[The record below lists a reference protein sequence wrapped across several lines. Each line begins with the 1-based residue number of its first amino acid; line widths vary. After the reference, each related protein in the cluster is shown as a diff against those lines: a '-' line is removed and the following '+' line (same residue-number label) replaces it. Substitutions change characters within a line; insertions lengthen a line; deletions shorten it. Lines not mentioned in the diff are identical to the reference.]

1 MLKQFTRSA
10 SAILVGFTIV
20 ASPLHA
26 EESSELPQL
35 APEIQHAKATKRLV
49 STYARNHYVKFSLDD
64 DLSQKIFER
73 YLRNLDFNKHFFI
86 SSDIESF
93 AKLSNLFD
101 DALMTSNVQIAYD
114 IYNVNLQRREARLDY
129 ALSLLDS
136 EFDFSKAGD
145 KFYYDRED
153 AQWAANEVELNEL
166 WRQRVKY
173 DLSNLI
179 LAEKTLDEA
188 KELLKKRY
196 ERSKKRLSQ
205 TKSEDVF
212 QAFMNAFSRSIEAH
226 TSYLS
231 PRNADRFQ
239 MQMNLSFEG
248 IGASLQV
255 EDDYTVI
262 RAIIPGGP
270 ADASGALKPEDKIVG
285 VAQGK
290 EDMVD
295 VVGWRLDDVVELIK
309 GPKGTTV
316 RLEIIKGSADSKARE
331 VISLVRDKVKLE
343 DRQAQSKVVVPDEGV
358 ASGLPIGVIEIP
370 SFYNGLTQHV
380 RALITELE
388 QQNVAG
394 IIVDLRGNGG
404 GSLNESRTL
413 TGLFIDSGPVVQ
425 VRSANNR
432 IDVERDVDGIT
443 VYNGPLTVLVDRFSA
458 SASEIFAAAIQ
469 DYQRG
474 IVLGEQTFGKGTVQ
488 RHKGLGRFYDVQDNQ
503 LGSIQYTTSKFYRIS
518 GGSTQHRGV
527 IPDILFP
534 SAIEPSEWGE
544 SREENALPYDEINRA
559 NYIVM
564 DDYANVIDLLA
575 AKHNKRIL
583 QDPEFAYILEDIAE
597 YQRKQEDKFISLVL
611 DERKTEDEQNKAQ
624 RLERANA
631 RLKRLGKKPVQTL
644 SELDDLPDDLLD
656 FDPFLDEAAKITN
669 DFIRLDK
676 VAQHI
681 ESGKNSD

>member
-10 SAILVGFTIV
+10 SAILIGFTIV

-114 IYNVNLQRREARLDY
+114 IYNLNLQRRDARLDY

-136 EFDFSKAGD
+136 EFDFTKAGD

-316 RLEIIKGSADSKARE
+316 RLEIIKGSADSTSRE
-331 VISLVRDKVKLE
+331 IISLVRDKVKLE

-611 DERKTEDEQNKAQ
+611 DERKTEDEENKTQ

-644 SELDDLPDDLLD
+644 SELDDLPDDFLD

>member
-114 IYNVNLQRREARLDY
+114 IYNLNLQRRDARLDY

-136 EFDFSKAGD
+136 EFDFTKAGD

-316 RLEIIKGSADSKARE
+316 RLEIIKGSADSTSRE
-331 VISLVRDKVKLE
+331 IISLVRDKVKLE

-611 DERKTEDEQNKAQ
+611 DERKTEDEENKTQ

-644 SELDDLPDDLLD
+644 SELDDLPDDFLD

>member
-10 SAILVGFTIV
+10 SAILIGFTIV

-64 DLSQKIFER
+64 DLSQKVFER

-114 IYNVNLQRREARLDY
+114 IYNLNLQRRDARLDY

-136 EFDFSKAGD
+136 EFDFTKAGD

-316 RLEIIKGSADSKARE
+316 RLEIIKGSADSTSRE
-331 VISLVRDKVKLE
+331 IISLVRDKVKLE

-611 DERKTEDEQNKAQ
+611 DERKTEDEENKTQ

-644 SELDDLPDDLLD
+644 SELDDLPDDFLD

>member
-1 MLKQFTRSA
+1 MPKQFTRTA
-10 SAILVGFTIV
+10 SAILVGLSFAVTTLY
-20 ASPLHA
+20 AK
-26 EESSELPQL
+26 ESSELPQL
-35 APEIQHAKATKRLV
+35 VPEVQHAKAAKRLV

-64 DLSQKIFER
+64 DLSQKVFER
-73 YLRNLDFNKHFFI
+73 YLRNLDYNKNFFLA
-86 SSDIESF
+86 SDIESF
-93 AKLSNLFD
+93 AKMSKLFD
-101 DALMTSNVQIAYD
+101 EALMTSNVQIAYD
-114 IYNVNLQRREARLDY
+114 IYAKNLQRRHERLDY
-129 ALSLLDS
+129 ALSLLNN
-136 EFDFSKAGD
+136 EFDFTKAGD
-145 KFYYDRED
+145 KFFYDRED
-153 AQWAANEVELNEL
+153 AQWAANAAELNEI

-179 LAEKTLDEA
+179 LADKSIDEA
-188 KELLKKRY
+188 KALLKKRY
-196 ERSKKRLSQ
+196 ERSQKRLSQ
-205 TKSEDVF
+205 TQSEDVF

-270 ADASGALKPEDKIVG
+270 ADASGKLKPEDKIVG
-285 VAQGK
+285 VAQDK
-290 EDMVD
+290 DEMVD

-316 RLEIIKGSADSKARE
+316 RLEIIKGSADSKSRE

-343 DRQAQSKVVVPDEGV
+343 DRQAQSKVVVPSEGV
-358 ASGLPIGVIEIP
+358 ALGLPIGVIEIP

-380 RALITELE
+380 HKLITELQE
-388 QQNVAG
+388 QEVAG

-425 VRSANNR
+425 VRSANGQ

-443 VYNGPLTVLVDRFSA
+443 LYDGPLTVLVDRFSA

-534 SAIEPSEWGE
+534 SAIDPAEWGE

-559 NYIVM
+559 NYV
-564 DDYANVIDLLA
+564 ALGNHGNVIDLLS
-575 AKHNKRIL
+575 AKHNKRII
-583 QDPEFAYILEDIAE
+583 QDPEFAYIFDDISE
-597 YQRKQEDKFISLVL
+597 YQRKQDDKFISLVL
-611 DERKTEDEQNKAQ
+611 SERKAEDEANKAK

-631 RLKRLGKKPVQTL
+631 RLQRLGKNPVQAL
-644 SELDDLPDDLLD
+644 SELDDLPDGLLD
-656 FDPFLDEAAKITN
+656 IDPFLDEAAKITN
-669 DFIRLDK
+669 DYIRLDK
-676 VAQHI
+676 VAQRI
-681 ESGKNSD
+681 EQSNNSD

>member
-1 MLKQFTRSA
+1 MPKQFTRSV
-10 SAILVGFTIV
+10 SAILVGLSLSVTTLY
-20 ASPLHA
+20 AK
-26 EESSELPQL
+26 ESSELPQL
-35 APEIQHAKATKRLV
+35 VPEVHHAKAAKRLV

-73 YLRNLDFNKHFFI
+73 YLRTLDYNKNFFLA
-86 SSDIESF
+86 SDIESF
-93 AKLSNLFD
+93 ANMSKLFD
-101 DALMTSNVQIAYD
+101 EALMTSNVQIAYD
-114 IYNVNLQRREARLDY
+114 IYAINLQRRHERLDY
-129 ALSLLDS
+129 ALSLLNN
-136 EFDFSKAGD
+136 EFDFTKAGD
-145 KFYYDRED
+145 KFFYDRED
-153 AQWAANEVELNEL
+153 AQWAANTAELNEI

-179 LAEKTLDEA
+179 LADKSVEEA
-188 KELLKKRY
+188 KALLKKRY
-196 ERSKKRLSQ
+196 ERSQKRLSQ

-231 PRNADRFQ
+231 PRNAERFQ

-270 ADASGALKPEDKIVG
+270 ADASGELKPEDKIVG
-285 VAQGK
+285 VAQDK
-290 EDMVD
+290 DEMVD

-316 RLEIIKGSADSKARE
+316 RLEIIKGSADSKSRE

-358 ASGLPIGVIEIP
+358 TSGLPIGVIEIP

-380 RALITELE
+380 RKLITELKE
-388 QQNVAG
+388 QEVAG

-425 VRSANNR
+425 VRSSNGQ

-443 VYNGPLTVLVDRFSA
+443 LYDGPLTVLVDRFSA

-488 RHKGLGRFYDVQDNQ
+488 RHKGLGRFYDVQDTQ

-534 SAIEPSEWGE
+534 SAIDPAEWGE

-559 NYIVM
+559 NYVVLGNRG
-564 DDYANVIDLLA
+564 NVIDLLA
-575 AKHNKRIL
+575 AKHNKRIM
-583 QDPEFAYILEDIAE
+583 QDPEFAYILDDISE
-597 YQRKQEDKFISLVL
+597 YQRKQDDKFISLVL
-611 DERKTEDEQNKAQ
+611 SERKAEDEANKAK

-631 RLKRLGKKPVQTL
+631 RLQRLGKNPVQAL

-656 FDPFLDEAAKITN
+656 IDPFLDEAANITN
-669 DFIRLDK
+669 DYIRLDK
-676 VAQHI
+676 VAQRI
-681 ESGKNSD
+681 EQSNNSN

>member
-1 MLKQFTRSA
+1 MENPT
-10 SAILVGFTIV
+10 
-20 ASPLHA
+20 
-26 EESSELPQL
+26 
-35 APEIQHAKATKRLV
+35 
-49 STYARNHYVKFSLDD
+49 
-64 DLSQKIFER
+64 
-73 YLRNLDFNKHFFI
+73 
-86 SSDIESF
+86 
-93 AKLSNLFD
+93 
-101 DALMTSNVQIAYD
+101 
-114 IYNVNLQRREARLDY
+114 
-129 ALSLLDS
+129 
-136 EFDFSKAGD
+136 
-145 KFYYDRED
+145 
-153 AQWAANEVELNEL
+153 
-166 WRQRVKY
+166 
-173 DLSNLI
+173 
-179 LAEKTLDEA
+179 
-188 KELLKKRY
+188 
-196 ERSKKRLSQ
+196 
-205 TKSEDVF
+205 
-212 QAFMNAFSRSIEAH
+212 
-226 TSYLS
+226 
-231 PRNADRFQ
+231 
-239 MQMNLSFEG
+239 
-248 IGASLQV
+248 
-255 EDDYTVI
+255 
-262 RAIIPGGP
+262 
-270 ADASGALKPEDKIVG
+270 
-285 VAQGK
+285 
-290 EDMVD
+290 
-295 VVGWRLDDVVELIK
+295 
-309 GPKGTTV
+309 
-316 RLEIIKGSADSKARE
+316 
-331 VISLVRDKVKLE
+331 
-343 DRQAQSKVVVPDEGV
+343 
-358 ASGLPIGVIEIP
+358 
-370 SFYNGLTQHV
+370 V
-380 RALITELE
+380 RALITGLE

-564 DDYANVIDLLA
+564 DDYAKVIDLLA

-611 DERKTEDEQNKAQ
+611 DERKTEDEENKAQ

-676 VAQHI
+676 VAQHV
-681 ESGKNSD
+681 ELGKNSD

>member
-20 ASPLHA
+20 ASSLHA

-136 EFDFSKAGD
+136 EFDFTKAGD

-153 AQWAANEVELNEL
+153 AQWAANEAELNEL

-544 SREENALPYDEINRA
+544 SREENALPYDEIKRA

>member
-1 MLKQFTRSA
+1 MPKQFTRTA
-10 SAILVGFTIV
+10 SAILVGLSFAAT
-20 ASPLHA
+20 PLYA
-26 EESSELPQL
+26 KESSELPQL
-35 APEIQHAKATKRLV
+35 VPEVQHAKAAKRLV

-64 DLSQKIFER
+64 DLSQKVFER
-73 YLRNLDFNKHFFI
+73 YLRNLDYNKSFFMA
-86 SSDIESF
+86 SDIESF
-93 AKLSNLFD
+93 ANMSKLFD
-101 DALMTSNVQIAYD
+101 EALMTSNVQIAYD
-114 IYNVNLQRREARLDY
+114 IYAVNLQRRHERLDY
-129 ALSLLDS
+129 ALSLLNN
-136 EFDFSKAGD
+136 EFDFTKAGD
-145 KFYYDRED
+145 KFFYDRED
-153 AQWAANEVELNEL
+153 AQWAANVAELNEI

-179 LAEKTLDEA
+179 LADKSIDEA
-188 KELLKKRY
+188 KALLKKRY
-196 ERSKKRLSQ
+196 ERSQKRLTQ

-270 ADASGALKPEDKIVG
+270 ADASGELKPEDKIVG
-285 VAQGK
+285 VAQDK
-290 EDMVD
+290 DEMVD

-316 RLEIIKGSADSKARE
+316 RLEIIKGSADSKSRE
-331 VISLVRDKVKLE
+331 VVSLVRDKVKLE
-343 DRQAQSKVVVPDEGV
+343 DRQAQSKVVVPNEGV
-358 ASGLPIGVIEIP
+358 ALGLPIGVIEIP

-380 RALITELE
+380 HKLITELQE
-388 QQNVAG
+388 QEVAG

-425 VRSANNR
+425 VRSANGQ

-443 VYNGPLTVLVDRFSA
+443 LYDGPLTVLVDRFSA

-534 SAIEPSEWGE
+534 SAIDPAEWGE

-559 NYIVM
+559 NYV
-564 DDYANVIDLLA
+564 ALGNRGKVIDLLS
-575 AKHNKRIL
+575 AKHNKRII
-583 QDPEFAYILEDIAE
+583 QDPEFAYILDDISE
-597 YQRKQEDKFISLVL
+597 YQRKQDDKFISLVL
-611 DERKTEDEQNKAQ
+611 SERKAEDEANNAK

-631 RLKRLGKKPVQTL
+631 RLQRLGKNPVQAL
-644 SELDDLPDDLLD
+644 SELDDLPDGLLD
-656 FDPFLDEAAKITN
+656 IDPFLDEAAKITN
-669 DFIRLDK
+669 DYIRLDK
-676 VAQHI
+676 VAQRI
-681 ESGKNSD
+681 EQSNNSD

>member
-1 MLKQFTRSA
+1 MPKQFTRSV
-10 SAILVGFTIV
+10 SAILVGLSLSV
-20 ASPLHA
+20 ATLYA
-26 EESSELPQL
+26 KESSELPQL
-35 APEIQHAKATKRLV
+35 VPEVHHAKAAKRLV

-73 YLRNLDFNKHFFI
+73 YLRNLDYNKNFFLA
-86 SSDIESF
+86 SDIESF
-93 AKLSNLFD
+93 ANMSKLFD
-101 DALMTSNVQIAYD
+101 EALRTSNVQIAYD
-114 IYNVNLQRREARLDY
+114 IYAINLQRRHERLDY
-129 ALSLLDS
+129 ALSLLNN
-136 EFDFSKAGD
+136 EFDFTKAGD
-145 KFYYDRED
+145 KFFYDRED
-153 AQWAANEVELNEL
+153 AQWAANTAELNEI

-179 LAEKTLDEA
+179 LADKSVEEA
-188 KELLKKRY
+188 KALLKKRY
-196 ERSKKRLSQ
+196 ERSQKRLSQ

-231 PRNADRFQ
+231 PRNAERFQ

-270 ADASGALKPEDKIVG
+270 ADASGELKPEDKIVG
-285 VAQGK
+285 VAQDK
-290 EDMVD
+290 DEMVD

-316 RLEIIKGSADSKARE
+316 RLEIIKGSADSKSRE

-380 RALITELE
+380 HKLITELQE
-388 QQNVAG
+388 QEVAG

-425 VRSANNR
+425 VRSANGQ

-443 VYNGPLTVLVDRFSA
+443 LYDGPLTVLVDRFSA

-534 SAIEPSEWGE
+534 SAIDPAEWGE

-559 NYIVM
+559 NYV
-564 DDYANVIDLLA
+564 ALGNRGKVIDLLS
-575 AKHNKRIL
+575 AKHNKRII
-583 QDPEFAYILEDIAE
+583 QDPEFAYILDDISE
-597 YQRKQEDKFISLVL
+597 YQRKQDDKFISLVL
-611 DERKTEDEQNKAQ
+611 SERKAEDEANNAK

-631 RLKRLGKKPVQTL
+631 RLQRLGKNPVQAL
-644 SELDDLPDDLLD
+644 SELDDLPDGLLD
-656 FDPFLDEAAKITN
+656 IDPFLDEAAKITN
-669 DFIRLDK
+669 DYIRLDK
-676 VAQHI
+676 VAQRI
-681 ESGKNSD
+681 EQSNNSD

>member
-64 DLSQKIFER
+64 DLSQKVFER

-114 IYNVNLQRREARLDY
+114 IYNLNLQRRDARLDY

-136 EFDFSKAGD
+136 EFDFTKAGD

-316 RLEIIKGSADSKARE
+316 RLEIIKGSADSTSRE
-331 VISLVRDKVKLE
+331 IISLVRDKVKLE

-611 DERKTEDEQNKAQ
+611 DERKTEDEENKTQ

-644 SELDDLPDDLLD
+644 SELDDLPDDFLD

>member
-10 SAILVGFTIV
+10 SAILIGFTIV

-114 IYNVNLQRREARLDY
+114 IYNLNLQRRDARLDY

-136 EFDFSKAGD
+136 EFDFTKAGD

-255 EDDYTVI
+255 QDDYTVI

-316 RLEIIKGSADSKARE
+316 RLEIIKGSADSTSRE
-331 VISLVRDKVKLE
+331 IISLVRDKVKLE

-611 DERKTEDEQNKAQ
+611 DERKTEDEENKTQ

-644 SELDDLPDDLLD
+644 SELDDLPDDFLD

>member
-114 IYNVNLQRREARLDY
+114 IYNLNLQRREARLDY

-136 EFDFSKAGD
+136 EFDFTKAGD

-316 RLEIIKGSADSKARE
+316 RLEIIKGSADSTSRE
-331 VISLVRDKVKLE
+331 IISLVRDKVKLE

-611 DERKTEDEQNKAQ
+611 DERKTEDEENKTQ

-644 SELDDLPDDLLD
+644 SELDDLPDDFLD

>member
-1 MLKQFTRSA
+1 MPKQFTRTA
-10 SAILVGFTIV
+10 SAILVGLSFAATSLY
-20 ASPLHA
+20 AK
-26 EESSELPQL
+26 ESSELPQL
-35 APEIQHAKATKRLV
+35 VPEVQHAKAAKRLV

-64 DLSQKIFER
+64 DLSQKVFER
-73 YLRNLDFNKHFFI
+73 YLRNLDYNKSFFMA
-86 SSDIESF
+86 SDIESF
-93 AKLSNLFD
+93 ANMSKLFD
-101 DALMTSNVQIAYD
+101 EALMTSNVQIAYD
-114 IYNVNLQRREARLDY
+114 IYAVNLQRRHERLDY
-129 ALSLLDS
+129 ALSLLNN
-136 EFDFSKAGD
+136 EFDFTKAGD
-145 KFYYDRED
+145 KFFYDRED
-153 AQWAANEVELNEL
+153 AQWAANAAELNEI

-179 LAEKTLDEA
+179 LADKSIDEA
-188 KELLKKRY
+188 KALLKKRY
-196 ERSKKRLSQ
+196 ERSQKRLTQ

-270 ADASGALKPEDKIVG
+270 ADASGELKPEDKIVG
-285 VAQGK
+285 VAQDK
-290 EDMVD
+290 DEMVD

-316 RLEIIKGSADSKARE
+316 RLEIIKGSADSKSRE
-331 VISLVRDKVKLE
+331 VVSLVRDKVKLE
-343 DRQAQSKVVVPDEGV
+343 DRQAQSKVVVPNEGV
-358 ASGLPIGVIEIP
+358 ALGLPIGVIEIP

-380 RALITELE
+380 HKLITELQE
-388 QQNVAG
+388 QEVAG

-425 VRSANNR
+425 VRSANGQ

-443 VYNGPLTVLVDRFSA
+443 LYDGPLTVLVDRFSA

-534 SAIEPSEWGE
+534 SAIDPAEWGE

-559 NYIVM
+559 NYV
-564 DDYANVIDLLA
+564 ALGNRGKVIDLLS
-575 AKHNKRIL
+575 AKHNKRII
-583 QDPEFAYILEDIAE
+583 QDPEFAYILDDISE
-597 YQRKQEDKFISLVL
+597 YQRKQDDKFISLVL
-611 DERKTEDEQNKAQ
+611 SERKAEDEANNAK

-631 RLKRLGKKPVQTL
+631 RLQRLGKNPVQAL
-644 SELDDLPDDLLD
+644 SELDDLPDGLLD
-656 FDPFLDEAAKITN
+656 IDPFLDEAAKITN
-669 DFIRLDK
+669 DYIRLDK
-676 VAQHI
+676 VAQRI
-681 ESGKNSD
+681 EQSNNSD

>member
-1 MLKQFTRSA
+1 MPKQFTRTA
-10 SAILVGFTIV
+10 SAILVGLSFAVTTLY
-20 ASPLHA
+20 AK
-26 EESSELPQL
+26 ESSELPQL
-35 APEIQHAKATKRLV
+35 VPEVQHAKAAKRLV

-64 DLSQKIFER
+64 DLSQKVFER
-73 YLRNLDFNKHFFI
+73 YLRNLDYNKNFFLA
-86 SSDIESF
+86 SDIESF
-93 AKLSNLFD
+93 AKMSKLFD
-101 DALMTSNVQIAYD
+101 EALMTSNVQIAYD
-114 IYNVNLQRREARLDY
+114 IYAKNLQRRHERLDY
-129 ALSLLDS
+129 ALSLLNN
-136 EFDFSKAGD
+136 EFDFTKAGD
-145 KFYYDRED
+145 KFFYDRED
-153 AQWAANEVELNEL
+153 AQWASNAAELNEI

-179 LAEKTLDEA
+179 LADKSIDEA
-188 KELLKKRY
+188 KALLKKRY
-196 ERSKKRLSQ
+196 ERSQKRLSQ
-205 TKSEDVF
+205 TQSEDVF

-270 ADASGALKPEDKIVG
+270 ADASGKLKPEDKIVG
-285 VAQGK
+285 VAQDK
-290 EDMVD
+290 DEMVD

-309 GPKGTTV
+309 GPKGITV
-316 RLEIIKGSADSKARE
+316 RLEIIKESADSKSRE
-331 VISLVRDKVKLE
+331 VVSLVRDKVKLE
-343 DRQAQSKVVVPDEGV
+343 DRQAQSKVVVPSEGV
-358 ASGLPIGVIEIP
+358 ALGLPIGVIEIP

-380 RALITELE
+380 HKLITELQE
-388 QQNVAG
+388 QEVAG

-425 VRSANNR
+425 VRSANGQ

-443 VYNGPLTVLVDRFSA
+443 LYDGPLTVLVDRFSA

-534 SAIEPSEWGE
+534 SAIDPAEWGE

-559 NYIVM
+559 NYV
-564 DDYANVIDLLA
+564 ALGNHGNVIDLLS
-575 AKHNKRIL
+575 AKHNKRII
-583 QDPEFAYILEDIAE
+583 QDPEFAYILDDISE
-597 YQRKQEDKFISLVL
+597 YQRKQDDKFISLVL
-611 DERKTEDEQNKAQ
+611 SERKAEDEANKDK

-631 RLKRLGKKPVQTL
+631 RLQRLGKNPVQAL
-644 SELDDLPDDLLD
+644 SELDDLPDGLLD
-656 FDPFLDEAAKITN
+656 IDPFLDEAAKITN
-669 DFIRLDK
+669 DYIRLDK
-676 VAQHI
+676 VAQRI
-681 ESGKNSD
+681 EQSNNSD

>member
-114 IYNVNLQRREARLDY
+114 IYNLNLQRRDARLDY

-136 EFDFSKAGD
+136 EFDFTKAGD

-316 RLEIIKGSADSKARE
+316 RLEIIKGSADSTSRE
-331 VISLVRDKVKLE
+331 IISLVRDKVKLE

-611 DERKTEDEQNKAQ
+611 DERKTEDEENKTQ

>member
-20 ASPLHA
+20 ASPLYA

-114 IYNVNLQRREARLDY
+114 IYNLNLQRRDARLDY

-136 EFDFSKAGD
+136 EFDFTKAGD

-316 RLEIIKGSADSKARE
+316 RLEIIKGSADSTSRE
-331 VISLVRDKVKLE
+331 IISLVRDKVKLE

-611 DERKTEDEQNKAQ
+611 DERKTEDEENKTQ

-644 SELDDLPDDLLD
+644 SELDDLPDDFLD

>member
-114 IYNVNLQRREARLDY
+114 IYNLNLQRREARLDY

-611 DERKTEDEQNKAQ
+611 DERKTEDEVNKAQ

>member
-114 IYNVNLQRREARLDY
+114 IYNLNLQRREARLDY

-136 EFDFSKAGD
+136 EFDFTKAGD

>member
-114 IYNVNLQRREARLDY
+114 IYNLNLQRRDARLDY

-136 EFDFSKAGD
+136 EFDFTKAGD

-316 RLEIIKGSADSKARE
+316 RLEIIKGSADSTSRE
-331 VISLVRDKVKLE
+331 IISLVRDKVKLE
-343 DRQAQSKVVVPDEGV
+343 DRQAQSKVVVPDKGV

-611 DERKTEDEQNKAQ
+611 DERKTEDEENKTQ

-644 SELDDLPDDLLD
+644 SELDDLPDDFLD

>member
-114 IYNVNLQRREARLDY
+114 IYNLNLQRREARLDY

-136 EFDFSKAGD
+136 EFDFTKAGD

-380 RALITELE
+380 RALITGLE

-611 DERKTEDEQNKAQ
+611 DERKTEDEENKAQ

-676 VAQHI
+676 VAQHV
-681 ESGKNSD
+681 ELGKNSD

>member
-1 MLKQFTRSA
+1 MPKQFTRTA
-10 SAILVGFTIV
+10 SAILVGLSFAAT
-20 ASPLHA
+20 PLYA
-26 EESSELPQL
+26 KESSELPQL
-35 APEIQHAKATKRLV
+35 VPEVQHAKAAKRLV

-73 YLRNLDFNKHFFI
+73 YLRTLDYNKNFFLA
-86 SSDIESF
+86 SDIESF
-93 AKLSNLFD
+93 ANMSKLFD
-101 DALMTSNVQIAYD
+101 EALMTSNVQIAYD
-114 IYNVNLQRREARLDY
+114 IYAINLQRRHERLDY
-129 ALSLLDS
+129 ALSLLNN
-136 EFDFSKAGD
+136 EFDFTKAGD
-145 KFYYDRED
+145 KFFYDRED
-153 AQWAANEVELNEL
+153 AQWAANVAELNEI

-179 LAEKTLDEA
+179 LADKSIDEA
-188 KELLKKRY
+188 KALLKKRY
-196 ERSKKRLSQ
+196 ERSQKRLTQ

-270 ADASGALKPEDKIVG
+270 ADASGELKPEDKIVG
-285 VAQGK
+285 VAQDK
-290 EDMVD
+290 DEMVD

-316 RLEIIKGSADSKARE
+316 RLEIIKGSADSKSRE
-331 VISLVRDKVKLE
+331 VVSLVRDKVKLE
-343 DRQAQSKVVVPDEGV
+343 DRQAQSKVVVPNEGV
-358 ASGLPIGVIEIP
+358 ALGLPIGVIEIP

-380 RALITELE
+380 HKLITELQE
-388 QQNVAG
+388 QEVAG

-425 VRSANNR
+425 VRSANGQ

-443 VYNGPLTVLVDRFSA
+443 LYDGPLTVLVDRFSA

-534 SAIEPSEWGE
+534 SAIDPAEWGE

-559 NYIVM
+559 NYV
-564 DDYANVIDLLA
+564 ALGNRGKVIDLLS
-575 AKHNKRIL
+575 AKHNKRII
-583 QDPEFAYILEDIAE
+583 QDPEFAYILDDISE
-597 YQRKQEDKFISLVL
+597 YQRKQDDKFISLVL
-611 DERKTEDEQNKAQ
+611 SERKAEDEANNAK

-631 RLKRLGKKPVQTL
+631 RLQRLGKNPVQAL
-644 SELDDLPDDLLD
+644 SELDDLPDGLLD
-656 FDPFLDEAAKITN
+656 IDPFLDEAAKITN
-669 DFIRLDK
+669 DYIRLDK
-676 VAQHI
+676 VAQRI
-681 ESGKNSD
+681 EQSNNSD

>member
-26 EESSELPQL
+26 VESSELPEL

-136 EFDFSKAGD
+136 EFDFTKAGD

-681 ESGKNSD
+681 ESDKNSD